1 MGLEIYNAKL
11 EQSSIKLSQEELQI
25 IEQFRATNINVTE
38 LCDNLGKYGLQ
49 VLRISDSYIRLQAD
63 FGSGNS
69 EATISFEV
77 EL

>member
-1 MGLEIYNAKL
+1 MGLEIYNTRL

-25 IEQFRATNINVTE
+25 IEQFRATDINVTE

-49 VLRISDSYIRLQAD
+49 VLRISDSYIRLQTD

>member
-25 IEQFRATNINVTE
+25 IEQFRETNINVTE